1 MPVRGLRLLL
11 AASAVIATV
20 GVAPASAAPSR
31 ETTLEGRAI
40 LPFDPPGPS
49 TCPPPSAEFPR
60 QPLGGYSAL
69 LEGPGRGSG
78 RDRDDDDGEQGGR
91 GRDDDER
98 SSRGGRG
105 GSETFYAMPD
115 NGYGSKANSCQFVL
129 RTDIVRV
136 TYERARSGPQDGRV
150 EVLDSIRLRDP
161 DRKVPFPIVSEGTRE
176 RLLTG
181 SDFDPESMRI
191 DRRGDFWFGDEF
203 GPFLLHTDSTGK
215 VLEAPIEK
223 PGVRAPEN
231 QYPGPPPNLR
241 SSSGFEGMAISP
253 SRRFLYPSL
262 ERALNEE
269 PDKTRHP
276 IYQFDL
282 KRGRYTSRQWIYR
295 ADPPVPPEQEHV
307 IGDLTA
313 LDEHRLLVIERDFLQ
328 GPAARFEKVFLVD
341 LRRTAP
347 DGTLLKREVVDL
359 LNIRDPALISLPG
372 RPGDFGLGDPFKFPY
387 ITTESVLPV
396 GGRRLAIVNDNNFGS
411 VGGRHPTLP
420 DYTDFIEIEVPALRG
435 EAGRDGERQDDD

>member
-11 AASAVIATV
+11 AASAIAATL
-20 GVAPASAAPSR
+20 GAAPAPAAPPRDTS
-31 ETTLEGRAI
+31 LEGRAI
-40 LPFDPPGPS
+40 LPFDPPEPS
-49 TCPPPSAEFPR
+49 PCPPPSAAFPR

-78 RDRDDDDGEQGGR
+78 HDGDEDEDGRSDRGR
-91 GRDDDER
+91 GR
-98 SSRGGRG
+98 RGGG
-105 GSETFYAMPD
+105 PETFYAMPD

-150 EVLDSIRLRDP
+150 EVLRSIRLRDP
-161 DRKVPFPIVSEGTRE
+161 DRKVPFPIVTEGTRE

-203 GPFLLHTDSTGK
+203 GPFLLHTDRTGK
-215 VLEAPIEK
+215 VLEAPIET

-253 SRRFLYPSL
+253 DRRFLYPSL

-282 KRGRYTSRQWIYR
+282 KRGRYTGRQWIYR
-295 ADPPVPPEQEHV
+295 ADPPVPPENEHV
-307 IGDLTA
+307 IGDMTA
-313 LDEHRLLVIERDFLQ
+313 LDPHRLLVIERDFLQ
-328 GPAARFEKVFLVD
+328 GAAARFEKVFLVD

-347 DGTLLKREVVDL
+347 DGTLRKREVVDM
-359 LNIRDPALISLPG
+359 LNIRDPFLRRDRARAPTIARCRAALH
-372 RPGDFGLGDPFKFPY
+372 RP
-387 ITTESVLPV
+387 
-396 GGRRLAIVNDNNFGS
+396 
-411 VGGRHPTLP
+411 
-420 DYTDFIEIEVPALRG
+420 
-435 EAGRDGERQDDD
+435 